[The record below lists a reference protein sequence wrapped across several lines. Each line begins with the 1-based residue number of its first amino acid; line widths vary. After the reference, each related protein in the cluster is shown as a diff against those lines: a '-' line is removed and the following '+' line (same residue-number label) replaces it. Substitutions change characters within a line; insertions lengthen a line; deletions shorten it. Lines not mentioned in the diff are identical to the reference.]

1 MKLYDLPP
9 VVTWSVSAPFL
20 DQKLLPEL
28 SGAVGV
34 AVRYRMAG
42 WILNEA
48 GLPPEVLVIETVMS
62 APVRL
67 ETQGMTRDSQASGPR
82 IQH

>member
-1 MKLYDLPP
+1 MKLYVLPP
-9 VVTWSVSAPFL
+9 VVTVSVSAAFL

-34 AVRYRMAG
+34 AVMYRMAG
-42 WILNEA
+42 WMLKWEA
-48 GLPPEVLVIETVMS
+48 LPPEVLVIETLMS

-67 ETQGMTRDSQASGPR
+67 ETQGMTRDSQTSEHR